1 MKSANPS
8 VRIIHYQL
16 STKNYVMISWMS
28 PEFHYHEK
36 DEAWP
41 VFTALLGIAFA
52 AYALWQHNF
61 LFFVFALIA
70 TGLVI
75 TWGMR
80 KPRNFEFELNDT
92 GLVIDSKMYRYRE
105 FTSFALSDNSLHFIP
120 KSSVRPRIEIIVPF
134 SREREI
140 REYLL
145 DFLHETEYTESFVEA
160 LGHWLRF

>member
-1 MKSANPS
+1 
-8 VRIIHYQL
+8 
-16 STKNYVMISWMS
+16 MISWMA

-41 VFTALLGIAFA
+41 VFAALLGAVFA
-52 AYALWQHNF
+52 GYALWQHNF
-61 LFFVFALIA
+61 LFFVFIIIA

-75 TWGMR
+75 VWGGR
-80 KPRNFEFELNDT
+80 RPRHFEFELNEA
-92 GLVIDSKMYRYRE
+92 GIVIDGTMRRYRE
-105 FTSFALSDNSLHFIP
+105 FRSFALSEDSLHLIP
-120 KSSVRPRIEIIVPF
+120 KSSVRPRLEVIVPA

>member
-1 MKSANPS
+1 
-8 VRIIHYQL
+8 
-16 STKNYVMISWMS
+16 MISWMS

-41 VFTALLGIAFA
+41 VFAALLGAAFA

-61 LFFVFALIA
+61 LFFVFVLIA

-75 TWGMR
+75 TWGGR
-80 KPRNFEFELNDT
+80 KPRHFEFELNET
-92 GLVIDSKMYRYRE
+92 GFLIDGKTYRYRE
-105 FTSFALSDNSLHFIP
+105 FASFAVSHDSLHLMP
-120 KSSVRPRIEIIVPF
+120 KSSIRPRLEIITPP

>member
-1 MKSANPS
+1 
-8 VRIIHYQL
+8 
-16 STKNYVMISWMS
+16 MISWMS

-41 VFTALLGIAFA
+41 LFISLGGAAFA

-61 LFFVFALIA
+61 LFFVFTLIA
-70 TGLVI
+70 TGLMLV
-75 TWGMR
+75 WGTR
-80 KPRNFEFELNDT
+80 KPRHFEFEINDT
-92 GLVIDSKMYRYRE
+92 GLVIDGKMYRYRE

-120 KSSVRPRIEIIVPF
+120 KSSIRPRLEIIVPP
-134 SREREI
+134 SRERAI
-140 REYLL
+140 REHLL